1 MNARHWISLLS
12 FGAALFAAAPVRADL
27 VTAENLLVSLSADTA
42 GVGDPS
48 WANAGSLGGAFA
60 ATNPLGVKLN
70 LFGPNDNIGVEFDG
84 LVGGDAFQ
92 GPIAPGGITGA
103 GTRSIEVWAYN
114 PGVVGEETLVAWGR
128 RGGPDGTNM
137 SFNYGNHPSFGAVG
151 HWGGAADLGW
161 GGIVTPTAGQWHH
174 LVYTYDGTTARVYSD
189 GQVRNGRLVPLN
201 THAGFTINVGAQNVN
216 PTPNLEGGLRLS
228 GAIGAVRVHDGVLSA
243 ADILNNYNQERDVY
257 GAPPAP
263 SIYVPTPAQ
272 LTAGPKHRYE
282 FNGNADDSIGG
293 AHGTLSNPQGL
304 ATYHDG
310 LLDLRNANNNV
321 ASTNAAT
328 QGAYVDLPN
337 GIISSLGNQATFE
350 FWINVETNYNW
361 DRVFDFGR
369 SDVGEDNSGGGPN
382 SEYIFATTMNGASQ
396 TLRVA
401 HRSENEPPAA
411 GYGENIVDAFGR
423 LSTNVDHQLVV
434 VWDEVAGMQT
444 VYLDGQALDVASSP
458 IRSTITLAAMQDL
471 NNWLGRSQWP
481 DPMFDGTYDEVRIYD
496 YALSP
501 DQVLGNYQ
509 AGPNVVN
516 VVPEPSTL
524 SLAALGAG
532 LAVLR
537 FCRRVRKA

>member
-1 MNARHWISLLS
+1 MNARLWISSLS
-12 FGAALFAAAPVRADL
+12 FCAALFAAATARADL
-27 VTAENLLVSLSADTA
+27 VTAENLLVNLSADTA

-48 WANAGSLGGAFA
+48 WSNAGSLGGAFT

-70 LFGPNDNIGVEFDG
+70 LFGPNDSIGVEFDG

-92 GPIAPGGITGA
+92 GPTAPAGISGA

-114 PGVVGEETLVAWGR
+114 PGIVAEETLVAWGR

-189 GQVRNGRLVPLN
+189 GQVRNGRLIPLN
-201 THAGFTINVGAQNVN
+201 THSGFPINVGAQNVN
-216 PTPNLEGGLRLS
+216 PAPNLEGGLRLS
-228 GAIGAVRVHDGVLSA
+228 GAIGAVRVHDGVLTA
-243 ADILNNYNQERDVY
+243 ADILNNYNQDREAY

-263 SIYVPTPAQ
+263 PIYVPTAAQ
-272 LTAGPKHRYE
+272 LNAGPKHRYE

-293 AHGTLSNPQGL
+293 AHGVLSNPQGL

-321 ASTNAAT
+321 ASTNAAA

-350 FWINVETNYNW
+350 FWINVQTNYNW

-369 SDVGEDNSGGGPN
+369 SDAGENNSGGGPN
-382 SEYIFATTMNGASQ
+382 SEYIFATTQNGASG

-401 HRSENEPPAA
+401 HRSENDPPAA

-423 LSTNVDHQLVV
+423 LSTNVDHHLVV

-458 IRSTITLAAMQDL
+458 IRPTITLAAMQDL

-481 DPMFDGTYDEVRIYD
+481 DPMFDGTYNEVRIYD

-509 AGPNVVN
+509 VGPDVVN
-516 VVPEPSTL
+516 VIPEPSTL
-524 SLAALGAG
+524 CLAAVGAG
-532 LAVLR
+532 LALVR
-537 FCRRVRKA
+537 YGRRMRKS

>member
-27 VTAENLLVSLSADTA
+27 VTAENLVVSLSADTA